1 MARFFFF
8 LLPVLSLLLCP
19 RELVFEREKK
29 KTLQHRGGSLW
40 SRACCRKK
48 LWIYS
53 VYHRCRRSGTPASS
67 TVSTASWLTAEDIKI
82 DAKLNLVPT
91 TTEQHLPDGVSRFP
105 PVRLLDVLQRSL
117 PPPLNLSFH
126 SECSRSSKDPND
138 NTYSLHLLHNLYFV
152 FRHPAPALSVFFN
165 C

>member
-1 MARFFFF
+1 MGIIWGLSQTETFRRYLLHFMARFCFITYIYIHTHT
-8 LLPVLSLLLCP
+8 PVLSLVLAFVSTRAC
-19 RELVFEREKK
+19 FWKK
-29 KTLQHRGGSLW
+29 KNNLQHRGGSLW

-91 TTEQHLPDGVSRFP
+91 TAEQHLPDGVSTFP
-105 PVRLLDVLQRSL
+105 PVHFLRRVATFTSPSFKSLLSLWLQLRLKRS
-117 PPPLNLSFH
+117 
-126 SECSRSSKDPND
+126 
-138 NTYSLHLLHNLYFV
+138 
-152 FRHPAPALSVFFN
+152 
-165 C
+165 